1 MLSPDIRRTYLD
13 FFRAREHRIWP
24 SSSLIPNDPT
34 LLLTVAG
41 MVQFKPYF
49 LGEATAEN
57 PRAASVQ
64 KCARTLDIENVG
76 VTTRHLTFFEML
88 GNFSFGDYFK
98 REAIR
103 WAWELSTTPA
113 APGEGGGFGFD
124 PERIWATVYED
135 DDEAEQLWL
144 EESGIPAERI
154 VRRGKKDN
162 FWSTGGA
169 GPCGPCSELYYDRGP
184 EHGADGGPEADENR
198 YLEFWNLVFM
208 QFEQD
213 AQGQIVGKLPK
224 QNVDTGMGLERM
236 AVLLQDVANVYEI
249 DTLGTLLRRALELTS
264 FDEGQY
270 QGGGP
275 SAVSA
280 RVLAEHSRS
289 AAILIADGVLPS
301 NEGRGYIL
309 RRLIRRAVRHV
320 RLLGEDKA
328 VMPDMMQ
335 TVIDTMGEAWP
346 ELRAQSDLILKV
358 AQSEEQSF
366 SRTLAAGLAILDKE
380 IGDASDPAGARLSGE
395 TAFKLHD
402 TFGFPFELTMEIAE
416 ERGVLLDRDA
426 FAQAM
431 EQQRTRARG
440 AQRGKGGGTPV
451 ETYRAAASAVGGV
464 QFLGYE
470 QESAESTVGAL
481 VAAGAI
487 VERAE
492 EGDEVEVVLPRTP
505 FYAEGGG
512 QLGDH
517 GVIRTDSGRLRVL
530 DTVSPL
536 TGLTVHRAVVEAG
549 EVRAGQEAQ
558 AEIDHGRRSSIR
570 RGHTATHILHASLK
584 EILGDHAAQSGSAID
599 AGRFRFDFPHFSA
612 VEREQL
618 AALESLVND
627 RIAGD
632 PEVRTTETTLDQAR
646 EMGATALFGEK
657 YGEHVRVV
665 EIGDFSR
672 ELCGGTH
679 VGHSAEVGMFAIL
692 SEGSIAAN
700 LRRIEAVTGPEA
712 FGHLSKERM
721 VAEQVARLLKTS
733 TEEAPERVS
742 DLLERVRAAEKEL
755 ARLRAQ
761 SLMGRAEALLA
772 DAEELDGA
780 RLITAEVDGADRDG
794 LKSLA
799 TDLANRAQTAVV
811 VLGARTPDG
820 GALLFAAVTP
830 DLGDRGVQAR
840 DVLQPGAQAVGGG
853 AGGKGGTAQAGG
865 KLGDKLGEAIEAARQ
880 AARSAIRGG

>member
-13 FFRAREHRIWP
+13 FFRARDHRIWP

-41 MVQFKPYF
+41 MVQFKPFF
-49 LGEATAEN
+49 LGEATPEN

-135 DDEAEQLWL
+135 DDEAEQIWL
-144 EESGIPAERI
+144 EESGIPAARI

-213 AQGQIVGKLPK
+213 AQGEIVGKLPK

-236 AVLLQDVANVYEI
+236 AVLLQDVPNVYET
-249 DTLGTLLRRALELTS
+249 DGLRPMLDRAAALTGRAY
-264 FDEGQY
+264 GQE
-270 QGGGP
+270 QATDI
-275 SAVSA
+275 SL
-280 RVLAEHSRS
+280 RVIAEHGRS
-289 AAILIADGVLPS
+289 SAILLADGVLPS
-301 NEGRGYIL
+301 NEARGYVL
-309 RRLIRRAVRHV
+309 RRLLRRAVRHA
-320 RLLGEDKA
+320 RLLGTDQPI
-328 VMPDMMQ
+328 MPAMME
-335 TVIDTMGEAWP
+335 TVLDTMGGAWR
-346 ELRAQSDLILKV
+346 ELVDNAELVRRV
-358 AQSEEQSF
+358 AIAEEEGF
-366 SRTLAAGLAILDKE
+366 ARTLRTGMAMLDTAIAQAKE
-380 IGDASDPAGARLSGE
+380 QGGSALPGD
-395 TAFKLHD
+395 TAFTLHD
-402 TFGFPFELTMEIAE
+402 TFGFPVDLTLEIAQE
-416 ERGVLLDRDA
+416 QGLTLDRDA

-451 ETYRAAASAVGGV
+451 ETYREAASAVGGV

-470 QESAESTVGAL
+470 QEAAESTVGAL
-481 VAAGAI
+481 VAAGVI

-492 EGDEVEVVLPRTP
+492 EGDEVEVVLGRTP

-530 DTVSPL
+530 DTVAPL

-549 EVRAGQEAQ
+549 EVRAGQQAQ
-558 AEIDHGRRSSIR
+558 AEIDHARRSSIQ

-618 AALESLVND
+618 AALEALVND

-657 YGEHVRVV
+657 YGERVRVV

-733 TEEAPERVS
+733 TEDAPERVS

-761 SLMGRAEALLA
+761 SLMGGAEALLA
-772 DAEELDGA
+772 QAEQLDGA
-780 RLITAEVDGADRDG
+780 RLIAAEVDGADRDG

-799 TDLANRAQTAVV
+799 TELASRAQTAVV

-820 GALLFAAVTP
+820 GALLFAAVTA
-830 DLGDRGVQAR
+830 DLADKGVQAR

-865 KLGDKLGEAIEAARQ
+865 KLGDKLGEAIEASRQ
-880 AARSAIRGG
+880 AARTAIRGG